1 MLTQRRMRW
10 WWLLLFI
17 GFLLPTTTV
26 RASTASKPVSYFLD
40 EDQILTPTTEHLIT
54 STNQQ
59 WQDSRNVPEVIVAR
73 THRPAGDVDEM
84 AAELFQKWG
93 IGQASSDNGV
103 LILANRTGKT
113 RNIRIEV
120 GYGLE
125 STLTD
130 SRAGQILARYRGELK
145 SANAKQVDLGLR
157 HVFQAVVKQV
167 APTADSHFFN
177 AAVRTRS
184 MTQQLVQGVSLWV
197 KTHIFL
203 IITVIVPLSSRFWF
217 SKHAEQM
224 AVLFDPDH
232 ASATE
237 RQAATSRIGRFFL
250 HFRLERATRF
260 KLAGLILAVFI
271 TVTTLFPASSRRD
284 DVAVILIILGFLILP
299 GGDSGTGSSGG
310 SAGGDSGANCGGSA
324 SGGAS
329 GGGASGGGGASI

>member
-10 WWLLLFI
+10 WWLALLI
-17 GFLLPTTTV
+17 GLLLPTTAV
-26 RASTASKPVSYFLD
+26 HASTASKPVSYYLD
-40 EDQILTPTTEHLIT
+40 EDQILTPATAHLIT

-59 WQDSRNVPEVIVAR
+59 WLDSRNVPEVIVAT

-113 RNIRIEV
+113 RHIRIEV

-130 SRAGQILARYRGELK
+130 SKAGQILERYRSELK
-145 SANAKQVDLGLR
+145 SSNPRQVDLGMR

-167 APTADSHFFN
+167 APTADSLFFK

-184 MTQQLVQGVSLWV
+184 LSQQLGHGVSLWV
-197 KTHIFL
+197 KTHLFL
-203 IITVIVPLSSRFWF
+203 IITVLVPLSGRFWY

-232 ASATE
+232 SSATE
-237 RQAATSRIGRFFL
+237 RQAATSRIARFFL

-260 KLAGLILAVFI
+260 KLAGLILAVFV
-271 TVTTLFPASSRRD
+271 TVTTVFPATSRRD
-284 DVAVILIILGFLILP
+284 DVSVVLILLGFLILP

-310 SAGGDSGANCGGSA
+310 GSAGGAGGAGGGAA